1 MEMQL
6 SLFERNSTAPIQ
18 VIPQEHKHSENIIV
32 VRPPWAKK
40 TPPKKPNYRKGEEQ
54 TVFPIKKMEELE
66 AMASWLYKNTDRK
79 YLLGFVLGINL
90 GLRANELLNLRVS
103 DVFNRDGSIKYI
115 EDEENTSDRISIFQ
129 SKTDKVRGVYLNEA
143 CISILN
149 WYYPQGCTKN
159 HNDFIFSSREGGSVK
174 PDTFRKILKS
184 AAKACGLKQNIGT
197 HTLRKTWGW
206 WQYTTNTGKV
216 YGDVSQLQR
225 LFGHDSSM
233 TTLRYLGIM
242 DQEDKALY
250 HSLNLDVAGKL
261 IAE

>member
-1 MEMQL
+1 MEMQM
-6 SLFERNSTAPIQ
+6 SLFECNPTAHTLETS
-18 VIPQEHKHSENIIV
+18 QEPKRSCKIITLPFV
-32 VRPPWAKK
+32 KE
-40 TPPKKPNYRKGEEQ
+40 TPPRKPNYRKGEEQ
-54 TVFPIKKMEELE
+54 TVFPIKKLSELE
-66 AMASWLYKNTDRK
+66 AMAAWLYENTDRK
-79 YLLGFVLGINL
+79 YLLGFVLGVNL
-90 GLRANELLNLRVS
+90 GLRANELLSLRTS
-103 DVFNRDGSIKYI
+103 DVFYRDGSIRYI
-115 EDEENTSDRISIFQ
+115 EDIEDTSDRIAIYQ
-129 SKTDKVRGVYLNEA
+129 SKTDKVRGLYLNEV
-143 CISILN
+143 CVSILN
-149 WYYPQGCTKN
+149 WYYPQVATRGLK
-159 HNDFIFSSREGGSVK
+159 DEYIFTSREGGTIK

-225 LFGHDSSM
+225 LFNHDSSM

-250 HSLNLDVAGKL
+250 HSMKLDVAGKL